1 MDQLK
6 ALAGSSVSEEAM
18 TKLQDAIKDSCE
30 NVIKTFENLVKETKK
45 TGGVSSV
52 KISIS
57 LIVTAVLLSLKM
69 FW

>member
-6 ALAGSSVSEEAM
+6 ALAGSSVSEEEL

-30 NVIKTFENLVKETKK
+30 NIIKTFENLVKETKK